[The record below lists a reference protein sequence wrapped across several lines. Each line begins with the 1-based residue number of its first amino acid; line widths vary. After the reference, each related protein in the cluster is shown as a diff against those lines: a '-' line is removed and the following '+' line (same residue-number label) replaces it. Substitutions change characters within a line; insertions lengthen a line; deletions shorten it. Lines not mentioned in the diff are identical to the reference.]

1 MLDSRMRK
9 SVLISIPT
17 HRMCAGRFA
26 KSARMFVAAMA
37 VVFGSFIGSHPAM
50 AQSVIVP
57 TVATGFL
64 VGPVG
69 GINLVAYNTDVV
81 SLLNSEPTCF
91 TAKNGSGIAPWG
103 GFSLE
108 YPLGNPNEL
117 QNFLVGEVLYDSKS
131 SKFTVQNGGL
141 VSGVKTKENGFTADG
156 SVLTSMSATL
166 NYMLVNLMYKYNFT
180 PGPSPVGPGFQV
192 GPSVGIL
199 ISSKLNQTAT
209 VTAVNPAGP
218 DGNTRSATLTSP
230 PGAIPGVQTIRLA
243 LRAQAI
249 YDLPFTEDW
258 IMTPTVGY
266 DFPITK
272 VDNTYRNWRA
282 SSLFGGI
289 AFRYFIK
296 G

>member
-1 MLDSRMRK
+1 MLDPRMHNRLVVSISSLTLYARRYSK
-9 SVLISIPT
+9 SVRPFLV
-17 HRMCAGRFA
+17 A
-26 KSARMFVAAMA
+26 SAIVLSSLL
-37 VVFGSFIGSHPAM
+37 GSRQAE

-69 GINLVAYNTDVV
+69 GINLVAYSTGTV

-91 TAKNGSGIAPWG
+91 TAQNGSGIAPWG
-103 GFSLE
+103 GISLE

-117 QNFLVGEVLYDSKS
+117 QNFIIGEVLYDSKS
-131 SKFTVQNGGL
+131 SDFTVQNGGA
-141 VSGVKTKENGFTADG
+141 VGGIPTKQNGFTATG
-156 SVLTSMSATL
+156 AVQTALSATL
-166 NYMLVNLMYKYNFT
+166 NYVLINLMYKYNFT
-180 PGPSPVGPGFQV
+180 PAPSPVGPGFQV

-199 ISSKLNQTAT
+199 LSSKLNQTAT

-218 DGNTRSATLTSP
+218 QGETQSATLTNAGTDTS
-230 PGAIPGVQTIRLA
+230 AQTIRIA
-243 LRAQAI
+243 LRAQAT
-249 YDLPFTEDW
+249 YDLPLTEDW

-272 VDNTYRNWRA
+272 VDNSYRNWRA
-282 SSLFGGI
+282 SALFGGI